1 MEGVVMPRRTAERGE
16 GNLGCILWML
26 VLGLAVLISWKMIPV
41 KVNNAE
47 LVDYMTE
54 VAQFQSAQKPPE
66 ELKKMIIGRAGELG
80 IPLTKENVTV
90 VRNGDRIRMTV
101 DYTMPVEF
109 PGYTYNWHFRHELD
123 RPIFIV

>member
-1 MEGVVMPRRTAERGE
+1 MPRRTAQRGE
-16 GNLGCILWML
+16 GNLGCIVWLL
-26 VLGLAVLISWKMIPV
+26 VLAIAVMISWKMIPV

-54 VAQFQSAQKPPE
+54 VAQFQSAQKTPE
-66 ELKKMIIGRAGELG
+66 EISKIIIARAGELG
-80 IPLTKENVTV
+80 IPLTKENITVTKT
-90 VRNGDRIRMTV
+90 RDRVRMTV
-101 DYTMPVEF
+101 DYTMPVQF